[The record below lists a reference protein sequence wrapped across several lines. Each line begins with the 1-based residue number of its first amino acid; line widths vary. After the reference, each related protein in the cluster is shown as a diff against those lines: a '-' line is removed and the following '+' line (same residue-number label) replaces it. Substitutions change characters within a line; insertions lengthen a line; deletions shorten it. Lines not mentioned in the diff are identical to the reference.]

1 MRLQQVT
8 PKNCVKIR
16 QWNGL
21 LGNFCIILTS
31 AIILVMSY
39 LCITNKIYYKT
50 LERLCG
56 SDTKY
61 KPLAIVSG
69 AFGKNNNE
77 SLIVHPSY
85 DRFDCFFVTDNCI
98 LGERAQRLGWE
109 IIWSYPK
116 YNDNYEAALA
126 SKQLKTNTQAYLPSS
141 PHSHQYKF
149 VMWVDSKQRI
159 EADEVVHF
167 LSSSDDFCVAMV
179 PHDHLHC
186 ALDEF
191 NASQNQARYR
201 RDKERMQTFMQKQ
214 REQGFLP
221 TSTNIH
227 YLTGFIIWNLSH
239 PKLAEMQ
246 SLWTDYI
253 SEVGIECQLSFYYVA
268 ERFRDV
274 IATAKWSHWVKN

>member
-1 MRLQQVT
+1 M
-8 PKNCVKIR
+8 KNSHIALC
-16 QWNGL
+16 
-21 LGNFCIILTS
+21 
-31 AIILVMSY
+31 ILVTIASI
-39 LCITNKIYYKT
+39 LIIHICITDDAYYKT
-50 LERLCG
+50 PESLCG

-69 AFGKNNNE
+69 AFGNNNNK
-77 SLIVHPSY
+77 SLMVHPSY
-85 DRFDCFFVTDNCI
+85 ARFDCFFVTDNCI
-98 LGERAQRLGWE
+98 LGKRAERLGWK
-109 IIWSYPK
+109 IVWSYPK

-179 PHDHLHC
+179 PHDHLRC

-191 NASQNQARYR
+191 NASQDQARYR

-214 REQGFLP
+214 SEQGFP
-221 TSTNIH
+221 STSTTRSSIHVYYH
-227 YLTGFIIWNLSH
+227 YLTGFVIWNLSH
-239 PKLAEMQ
+239 PKLAEIQ